1 MKSRTQNQISSFI
14 VFGILPL
21 SKWEGNVTNSY
32 FPYRFHPILRFAARL
47 FRNSEMSSSWT
58 TFHAITPHC
67 ENFSPSFIIISNPDV
82 RWCLK
87 IVFMYKMLQSLLKI
101 IQNILLPCSHPPVFW
116 FPEHSLKP
124 RKFGDTEVMSWFSI
138 CGYLG
143 TQLLLRNETQIS
155 LPLITDRII
164 TEI

>member
-101 IQNILLPCSHPPVFW
+101 IQNILLPCSPHPCILVSRA
-116 FPEHSLKP
+116 FPQAKEVWRHWGHVLVVYMWL
-124 RKFGDTEVMSWFSI
+124 FGNPAAPEKWDSNLFAI
-138 CGYLG
+138 NHG
-143 TQLLLRNETQIS
+143 
-155 LPLITDRII
+155 
-164 TEI
+164 